1 MAQIEQAR
9 AYENTPKYGQAG
21 NDLIGLGGWHF
32 EKLRL
37 YDGHQQKKRQ
47 VSKSIASRQRQLS
60 PSPSRQDHAQQKE
73 ISARFPGQLH
83 AFQEQDFAV
92 DAVPRSHARS
102 TQSNRSEVVG
112 TSPDL
117 SCLLRR
123 RTPPAM
129 SKLTKIT
136 RDLYFQGKPT

>member
-9 AYENTPKYGQAG
+9 AFEDTPKCGQAG
-21 NDLIGLGGWHF
+21 NDLVGLGDWHF
-32 EKLRL
+32 ETLRL
-37 YDGHQQKKRQ
+37 YDGYQQKKKQ
-47 VSKSIASRQRQLS
+47 VSRSIASRHNQLS
-60 PSPSRQDHAQQKE
+60 PSPSRQDHTQQKE
-73 ISARFPGQLH
+73 MAARFPDPLYVSQRH
-83 AFQEQDFAV
+83 DFAV

-102 TQSNRSEVVG
+102 TQSNRSGVVG